1 METFK
6 ELIALD
12 KEQIKKK
19 ISLMQKQLVEL
30 NMQLRV
36 SGLDKP
42 HQLGVTKRAL
52 ARLTHALS
60 TK

>member
-6 ELIALD
+6 ELLALN
-12 KEQIKKK
+12 KEQLEKKLD
-19 ISLMQKQLVEL
+19 SMRKQLVEL

-42 HQLGVTKRAL
+42 HQIGVTKREIS
-52 ARLTHALS
+52 RLTHALGA
-60 TK
+60 K